1 MSLPLEPVDSPRS
14 AVGLW
19 LAALALAIA
28 SVAALPADLHVARY
42 VKQMDAPGDVARLV
56 RLGEAFAYG
65 GTVAIIVLAAAML
78 DARGWRVIPRL
89 TICAFGAGLAGDV
102 VKTLLA
108 RSRPSAADLSSGVS
122 DTFVAWLPMLAD
134 ERLAALELKYGSR
147 LQSFPS
153 AHTATA
159 VGLAIGLTVL
169 YPRGRWL
176 FAMLAVLA
184 GLQRIHSQSH
194 FLSDVLAGAALGCAV
209 GALCSGRSQIGSWL
223 SAIELGGRRSS

>member
-1 MSLPLEPVDSPRS
+1 
-14 AVGLW
+14 
-19 LAALALAIA
+19 
-28 SVAALPADLHVARY
+28 LHVARY
-42 VKQMDAPGDVARLV
+42 AKQIDVPGDLQRLV

-65 GTVAIIVLAAAML
+65 GTVAIIVLAAAIL
-78 DARGWRVIPRL
+78 DLRGWRVIPRL
-89 TICAFGAGLAGDV
+89 AICAFGAGLAGDL
-102 VKTLLA
+102 VKTLVARTRPTATDLA
-108 RSRPSAADLSSGVS
+108 GTYQE
-122 DTFVAWLPMLAD
+122 TFVAWLPLLAD
-134 ERLAALELKYGSR
+134 ERFAELEIKYGSR

-209 GALCSGRSQIGSWL
+209 GALCSGRSPLGRWL
-223 SAIELGGRRSS
+223 AALEARPGERGA